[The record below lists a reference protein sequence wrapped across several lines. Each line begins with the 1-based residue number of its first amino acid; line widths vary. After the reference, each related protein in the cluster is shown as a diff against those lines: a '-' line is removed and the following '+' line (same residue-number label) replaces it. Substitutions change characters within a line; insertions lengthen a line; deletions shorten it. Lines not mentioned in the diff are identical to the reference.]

1 MECLICLYK
10 ILIIYRY
17 INMTDLSVYPVKSL
31 DIFDD
36 AKDLDPRLPEIT
48 RNHGS
53 SILIVGP
60 TGSGKSSII
69 NNLLL
74 NKHMW
79 GRTKQRPRGC
89 FDQVVIFSPSIYLDD
104 TSRFL
109 ADSFDCYDTFDGKI
123 LEGLKQS
130 QLELEK
136 DKRNRLCI
144 VVDDSV
150 GLDVLKSKSAYTYWN
165 TRYRHMNANLIT
177 SIQNYKAANTIMR
190 NNSNCVILMYG
201 IYNVNELQKLQDEL
215 GDIFRG
221 TLLYC
226 YKKFCREKYS
236 FLTLYPR
243 RVPAVM
249 MLNFDEE
256 INYKQY
262 QAEAKNFKVENYES
276 DEDSD

>member
-1 MECLICLYK
+1 M
-10 ILIIYRY
+10 Y
-17 INMTDLSVYPVKSL
+17 INMSDLTIYPVKSL
-31 DIFDD
+31 DIADD

-53 SILIVGP
+53 SILIVGT
-60 TGSGKSSII
+60 TGSGKSSVI

-74 NKHMW
+74 NKNMW
-79 GRTKQRPRGC
+79 GRTKSRPRGC

-109 ADSFDCYDTFDGKI
+109 AESFDCYDTFDGKI
-123 LEGLKQS
+123 LEELKES
-130 QLELEK
+130 QLQLEK
-136 DKRNRLCI
+136 EKRNRICI

-150 GLDVLKSKSAYTYWN
+150 GLDVLKTKSSYTYWN

-190 NNSNCVILMYG
+190 NNANCIILMYG
-201 IYNVNELQKLQDEL
+201 IYNVTELTKIQEEV

-226 YKKFCREKYS
+226 YKKYCREKYS

-243 RVPAVM
+243 RVPAQM
-249 MLNFDEE
+249 YFNFEEE
-256 INYKQY
+256 IDYKQH
-262 QAEAKNFKVENYES
+262 QAEAKNFKVEDFES
-276 DEDSD
+276 DQEDDSD